1 MKLKFNYI
9 ISYSVLFIMLSG
21 CVVEDRYLDE
31 KSEPMLQVDAT
42 LFAGEPIREIKIRRV
57 FDIHD
62 SAPFQIDRSQLWAEN
77 ATVRLYEINSDD
89 SGSDSIMIPLRE
101 KPFHPGRFEPVDPD
115 YRINSNMK
123 YTLNVQWHHLSAS
136 ATAQIP
142 DFKIDD
148 LKINTSL
155 PQLLPDTLLIT
166 RDQIGFGPPP
176 VDTLVVYSTQLK
188 IEQFIPYNH
197 VSYQIASLTEIE
209 ALLRYPRFRF
219 DVRNPLNYQSVNIEE
234 NGNRFKHQQIMHG
247 YFDANSSNDDRNKV
261 VVRVVMIVPESIYGD
276 YIEADPSYLVP
287 VFVSNV
293 EGGAGLFIG
302 AVRDTVEV
310 RVPILD

>member
-9 ISYSVLFIMLSG
+9 ISYFALFITLSG
-21 CVVEDRYLDE
+21 CVVDDRYLDE
-31 KSEPMLQVDAT
+31 KSEPMLQIDAT
-42 LFAGEPIREIKIRRV
+42 LFAGEPISEIKVRRV
-57 FDIHD
+57 FDIHG
-62 SAPFQIDRSQLWAEN
+62 SSPFEIDRNHLWAEN
-77 ATVRLYEINSDD
+77 ASVRLYEVSSDE
-89 SGSDSIMIPLRE
+89 SGSGSQQIPLRE
-101 KPFHPGRFEPVDPD
+101 RSLQPGRFEPVDPD
-115 YRINSNMK
+115 FRVNSKMK
-123 YTLNVQWHHLSAS
+123 YILNVEWHDLSAS
-136 ATAQIP
+136 ATASIP
-142 DFKIDD
+142 DYRIDE
-148 LKINTSL
+148 LKINTSH
-155 PQLLPDTLLIT
+155 PALLPDTLLFA
-166 RDQIGFGPPP
+166 REQIGFGPPP
-176 VDTLVVYSTQLK
+176 VDTLIVYITELE

-197 VSYQIASLTEIE
+197 VSYQIATNTEMV
-209 ALLRYPRFRF
+209 ALERYPRFRF

-247 YFDANSSNDDRNKV
+247 YFDANSSIDDRNEV

-287 VFVSNV
+287 VFISNV